1 MSAGDGE
8 LAGVGVLV
16 TRPAHQAEPLCAELE
31 RRGAT
36 VTRFPVLAIG
46 PPEDPAARDQGI
58 QRLAVMDWVI
68 FVSPNAVHALLG
80 RLHELGCAWPTGVRT
95 AGVGAGTAAAL
106 DEWGLHVDCLPDTGV
121 DSESLLAQ
129 PAFRQMTGRRTML
142 VRGDGGREILRQTLE
157 TRGAEVDVVTAYRRL
172 RPATD
177 PAVLDAAWAGGALD
191 VAVVTSSTA
200 LDNLLTLAG
209 PRRRERLLATGLVV
223 ISERVAARASGLGF
237 ANGIVAIEGTSAAA
251 MSDAVARWANENRRQ
266 ANP

>member
-1 MSAGDGE
+1 MPRGDGE

-31 RRGAT
+31 RRGGT

-46 PPEDPAARDQGI
+46 PPEDAAARDQGI
-58 QRLAVMDWVI
+58 RRLPGMDWVI
-68 FVSPNAVHALLG
+68 FVSPNAVHALLD
-80 RLHELGCAWPTGVRT
+80 RLEEMDGDWPAGVRT

-106 DEWGLHVDCLPDTGV
+106 EERGLHVDCVPDTGF

-129 PAFRQMTGRRTML
+129 AEFLQMAGQRAML
-142 VRGDGGREILRQTLE
+142 VRGDGGREVLREALE
-157 TRGAEVDVVTAYRRL
+157 KRGAEVHVVAAYRRM

-177 PAVLDAAWAGGALD
+177 PAILDTAWAAGALD
-191 VAVVTSSTA
+191 VAVVTSSAA

-223 ISERVAARASGLGF
+223 ISERVAAQASGLGF
-237 ANGIVAIEGTSAAA
+237 ANGIVATEGTSAVA